1 MYLRS
6 VMDFNPTLLIII
18 IWVLIAN
25 FGGKFIKKL
34 MTQGNGENETKQP
47 QRPVKPDQGDVF
59 KQIRRQL
66 EEARKAAEG
75 QVITPE
81 KPVVTKSTRNY
92 DELEKQVVYK
102 ATERT
107 SAREKKSAEEFR
119 QAIEKAKRREHDA
132 ESQHLEEK
140 NRPVVTD
147 DEIYEPYELDLRNA
161 IIGSIIMERPYS

>member
-34 MTQGNGENETKQP
+34 MNQGGGEGETTE
-47 QRPVKPDQGDVF
+47 PVKPTKPTQGDVF
-59 KQIRRQL
+59 KELRRQL

-81 KPVVTKSTRNY
+81 KPVVAKSTRDY
-92 DELEKQVVYK
+92 EKPEKQVVYK

-107 SAREKKSAEEFR
+107 SEREKKSAEEFR

-140 NRPVVTD
+140 NRPVVLD
-147 DEIYEPYELDLRNA
+147 DETYEPYELDLRDA